1 MGDCQLPQLALRS
14 IEVLH
19 ATACTSPIQ
28 STKTLSRISSSVPAL
43 ILTAASLISAAPV
56 ALVEQTPVSVS
67 KLETNTIFVDFGRV
81 AFGNL
86 KLTPPPGADTSI
98 RVHFGEA
105 LKKGRI
111 DREPPGTVR
120 YATTKVSLKGDKPLI
135 AAPPAD
141 KRNTKKTNDK
151 HPPAILTPA
160 EWGVVLPFR
169 WIEIEGWP
177 GELKPEQITRQAAF
191 SATWDDDAAA
201 FESSDETLNRI
212 WDLCRYSIK
221 ATTFA
226 GIYVD
231 GDRERIP
238 YEADSYLN
246 QLSHYYTD
254 NDIQI
259 ARDTYDRLI
268 DFATWPSEW
277 APHMIFIAHA
287 DWMQTGD
294 KEWVAPRYERLKT
307 KALLER
313 VGPDGLIASNAQQVK
328 KTDIVDWPKTERDG
342 YVFTKRNTVVNAFHL
357 AAIQRMADLA
367 RAIGKDKEAKE
378 FDARFKKT
386 HAEFQK
392 QLFDS
397 KRGVYRDGA
406 GTDHASHHAN
416 FFPLAFGLVPEDK
429 QAGVIKFLRGKGM
442 DCSVYAAQYL
452 LEGLFNHGAA
462 DKALDLITADNDRS
476 WKHMVNSGTTISW
489 EAWDQKYKPN
499 QDWNHAWGAAP
510 ANLLPRYVL
519 GAEALEAGWKR
530 ASIRPHPGTL
540 KFAKGKIP
548 TPRGPILV
556 DWTNEATFR
565 IKITLPDGMPARISL
580 PATAS
585 SSEVLVDGR
594 PIKAKRINQRWILE
608 DDITGTTSI
617 EVK

>member
-1 MGDCQLPQLALRS
+1 MLFPILKFFVSMAHFRIRPTHIAALY
-14 IEVLH
+14 IAV
-19 ATACTSPIQ
+19 SP
-28 STKTLSRISSSVPAL
+28 SLLGAPTKLVDQPPLEITKLDEKT
-43 ILTAASLISAAPV
+43 IL
-56 ALVEQTPVSVS
+56 
-67 KLETNTIFVDFGRV
+67 VDFGKV

-86 KLTPPPGADTSI
+86 RLSAPFEIEQPITF
-98 RVHFGEA
+98 HFGEA
-105 LKKGRI
+105 QKDGRI
-111 DREPPGTVR
+111 DRKPPGTVR
-120 YATTKVSLKGDKPLI
+120 YASFKFKFKDQQPTIV
-135 AAPPAD
+135 APPAD
-141 KRNTKKTNDK
+141 KRNTKKTNDQ
-151 HPPAILTPA
+151 HPPAILTPK

-169 WIEIEGWP
+169 WVEIEGWP
-177 GELKPEQITRQAAF
+177 GELEPDQIIRQAAF
-191 SATWDDDAAA
+191 SATWDDDAAS
-201 FESSDETLNRI
+201 FECSDETLNRI

-268 DFATWPSEW
+268 DFATWPTEW

-294 KEWVAPRYERLKT
+294 KEWIAPRYERLKT
-307 KALLER
+307 KTLVER
-313 VGPDGLIASNAQQVK
+313 AAPDGLIISNAQQVK

-342 YVFTKRNTVVNAFHL
+342 YIFTERNTVVNAFHL
-357 AAIQRMADLA
+357 AAIQRLADLA
-367 RAIGKDKEAKE
+367 RAIGKDQEAKE
-378 FDARFKKT
+378 FDERFEKT
-386 HAEFQK
+386 HAEFQN

-397 KRGVYRDGA
+397 KRGVYRDGV
-406 GTDHASHHAN
+406 GTEHASHHAN
-416 FFPLAFGLVPEDK
+416 FFPLAFGLVPPDK
-429 QAGVIKFLRGKGM
+429 QQGVLDFLRSKGM

-462 DKALDLITADNDRS
+462 EKALSLITADNDRS

-510 ANLLPRYVL
+510 ANLLPRFVL
-519 GAEALEAGWKR
+519 GAEAIEPGWKQ
-530 ASIRPHPGTL
+530 ASIRPHPGSL
-540 KFAKGKIP
+540 KFANGKVP
-548 TPRGPILV
+548 TPKGPILIK
-556 DWTNEATFR
+556 WTNDMTF
-565 IKITLPDGMPARISL
+565 KISINLPDGMKAKLDL
-580 PATAS
+580 PAIGS
-585 SSEVLVDGR
+585 SSAVLVNGKAVKAERQNGR
-594 PIKAKRINQRWILE
+594 WVLA
-608 DDITGTTSI
+608 DDFKGSFTV